1 MTSATTTIQNPS
13 ERRESSVLFA
23 LAELAQLEAERV
35 ADERAR
41 AEAREAETRRARELE
56 AEAREAEQ
64 RRQVEREA
72 AMRASA
78 EAEARLRV
86 EAALAHDARLAALR
100 AELERVEAERER
112 WRRSVGE
119 RPPEPRCGRSWGL
132 ALAVSSLLTASLA
145 AALVMQS
152 SSAVEGG
159 RPGAGASADAAERA
173 PALRVAPPEQPPAPE
188 ETARAPAAAPATSEP
203 AAPTPE
209 PARRERPRSRDR
221 GLRAAGDHGASSAL
235 RPDEARDDGLGDGD
249 DDVLG
254 GLEEEALGRR
264 PRRPR

>member
-23 LAELAQLEAERV
+23 LAELAQLEADRV
-35 ADERAR
+35 ADERAL

-100 AELERVEAERER
+100 AELERVKAERER

-119 RPPEPRCGRSWGL
+119 RPPEPRCGRAWGL
-132 ALAVSSLLTASLA
+132 ALAASSLLTASLA

-159 RPGAGASADAAERA
+159 RPGVGASADARA
-173 PALRVAPPEQPPAPE
+173 PALRVAPPEQPSASE
-188 ETARAPAAAPATSEP
+188 ETARAPAAAPATPEP

-209 PARRERPRSRDR
+209 PARRDRQRSRDR
-221 GLRAAGDHGASSAL
+221 GHRAAGDHGASSAL
-235 RPDEARDDGLGDGD
+235 RPDEARNDGLGDGDD